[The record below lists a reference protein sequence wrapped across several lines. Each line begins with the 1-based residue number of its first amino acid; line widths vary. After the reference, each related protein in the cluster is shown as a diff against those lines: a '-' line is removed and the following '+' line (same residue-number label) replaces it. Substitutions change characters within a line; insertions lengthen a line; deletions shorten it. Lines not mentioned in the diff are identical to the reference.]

1 LSSSVGMRIHPFVA
15 PEKDVTRQV
24 SACSPEASLQNP
36 EDAVLMARLQKG
48 DLQALEVLY
57 DRYCGVIL
65 GVGSRLL
72 RDAAEAED
80 LVQEVFLY
88 LFRKSHVY
96 SISKSS
102 VASWLIQVA
111 YARAFDRRKW
121 LRRRG
126 RELQQSYEGTILAEP
141 AAPGPNPEEL
151 AELSALRSYF
161 MLVFESLTKR
171 QRETIQLYF
180 FEGYS
185 LLEIS
190 QKVGDSFP
198 SIRGLYARALER
210 LRNRLSEDGFP
221 IRRER

>member
-1 LSSSVGMRIHPFVA
+1 MSSSVGMGIHPIAA
-15 PEKDVTRQV
+15 PGKDVTSDV

-57 DRYCGVIL
+57 DRYCGVIW

-151 AELSALRSYF
+151 AELSALRSYL
-161 MLVFESLTKR
+161 MRVFESLTER

-221 IRRER
+221 IRRGR

>member
-1 LSSSVGMRIHPFVA
+1 MSSSAGLRIHAIAA
-15 PEKDVTRQV
+15 PERDVTSEV
-24 SACSPEASLQNP
+24 SGRAPEASLQDL

-57 DRYCGVIL
+57 DRYCGVVL

-88 LFRKSHVY
+88 LFRKSHVF

-102 VASWLIQVA
+102 VGSWLIQVA

-126 RELQQSYEGTILAEP
+126 REFHQSYEGTILAEP
-141 AAPGPNPEEL
+141 ADPGPDPEKL

-190 QKVGDSFP
+190 QKMGDSFP
-198 SIRGLYARALER
+198 SIRGLYSRALER

-221 IRRER
+221 IR

>member
-1 LSSSVGMRIHPFVA
+1 MGIHPIAA
-15 PEKDVTRQV
+15 PGKDVTSDV

-36 EDAVLMARLQKG
+36 EDAVLMAQLQKG
-48 DLQALEVLY
+48 NLQALELLY

-151 AELSALRSYF
+151 AELSALRSYL
-161 MLVFESLTKR
+161 MRVFESLTER

-190 QKVGDSFP
+190 QKMGDSFP
-198 SIRGLYARALER
+198 SIRGLTPEPSKD
-210 LRNRLSEDGFP
+210 SEIVYP
-221 IRRER
+221 KM

>member
-1 LSSSVGMRIHPFVA
+1 MGIHPIAA
-15 PEKDVTRQV
+15 PGKDVTSDV

-36 EDAVLMARLQKG
+36 EDAVLMAQLQKG
-48 DLQALEVLY
+48 NLQAL
-57 DRYCGVIL
+57 
-65 GVGSRLL
+65 
-72 RDAAEAED
+72 D
-80 LVQEVFLY
+80 L
-88 LFRKSHVY
+88 
-96 SISKSS
+96 
-102 VASWLIQVA
+102 
-111 YARAFDRRKW
+111 RKW

-151 AELSALRSYF
+151 AELSALRSYL
-161 MLVFESLTKR
+161 MRVFESLTER

-190 QKVGDSFP
+190 QKMGDSFP

>member
-1 LSSSVGMRIHPFVA
+1 MGLRIHSITVS
-15 PEKDVTRQV
+15 EKDLTSEV
-24 SACSPEASLQNP
+24 SARSAETSLQDL
-36 EDAVLMARLQKG
+36 EDAVLMAQLQKG

-88 LFRKSHVY
+88 LFRKSHVF

-102 VASWLIQVA
+102 VGSWLIQVA

-121 LRRRG
+121 LKRRG
-126 RELQQSYEGTILAEP
+126 RELQQSYERTILAEP

-161 MLVFESLTKR
+161 MRVFESLTER

-190 QKVGDSFP
+190 QKMGDSFP

-210 LRNRLSEDGFP
+210 LRNRLSQDGFL
-221 IRRER
+221 IRRD

>member
-1 LSSSVGMRIHPFVA
+1 MSSSVGLRIHSITVS
-15 PEKDVTRQV
+15 EKDLTSEV
-24 SACSPEASLQNP
+24 SARSAETSLQDL

-48 DLQALEVLY
+48 DLEALEVLY

-88 LFRKSHVY
+88 LFRKSHVFN
-96 SISKSS
+96 ISKSS
-102 VASWLIQVA
+102 VGSWLIQVA
-111 YARAFDRRKW
+111 YARGFDRRKW

-126 RELQQSYEGTILAEP
+126 RELEQSYEGTILAEP

-151 AELSALRSYF
+151 AELSSLRSYF
-161 MLVFESLTKR
+161 ILVFESLTIR
-171 QRETIQLYF
+171 QRETIQLHF

-185 LLEIS
+185 LLEVS
-190 QKVGDSFP
+190 QKMGDSFP
-198 SIRGLYARALER
+198 SVRGLYARALER
-210 LRNRLSEDGFP
+210 LRNRLSEDGFQ
-221 IRRER
+221 IRRD